1 MTTLMRRGSSPFSSI
16 FPELLNPERLLGKS
30 MMDLERRLW
39 DTDRN
44 FDVPSLNV
52 RETEKEYMVDIVAPG
67 FEKKDFKVEFS
78 EGMVTVHAEKEHKEE
93 ETQKDYTHR
102 EFSYTSIER
111 SFSLPENIRE
121 EKIDAKYENG
131 ILQLHIPK
139 KDVGKPKITKE
150 IKVS

>member
-1 MTTLMRRGSSPFSSI
+1 MSTLMRRGKSPFSSI
-16 FPELLNPERLLGKS
+16 FPELLNPEGLLGKS

-39 DTDRN
+39 DADRTS
-44 FDVPSLNV
+44 DVPSLNV

-78 EGMVTVHAEKEHKEE
+78 DGMVTVHAEKEHKEE
-93 ETQKDYTHR
+93 DTQKDYTHM
-102 EFSYTSIER
+102 EFSYTSIAR

-121 EKIDAKYENG
+121 EKIDAKYDNG

-139 KDVGKPKITKE
+139 KEAGKPKITKE
-150 IKVS
+150 IKVN

>member
-1 MTTLMRRGSSPFSSI
+1 MTTLMRRGKSPFSSI

-30 MMDLERRLW
+30 MMDMERRLW
-39 DTDRN
+39 DADGTS
-44 FDVPSLNV
+44 DVPSLNV

-67 FEKKDFKVEFS
+67 FEKKDFKVEFAD
-78 EGMVTVHAEKEHKEE
+78 GMVTVHAEKEHKEE

-139 KDVGKPKITKE
+139 KEAGKPKIIKE
-150 IKVS
+150 IKVN

>member
-1 MTTLMRRGSSPFSSI
+1 MTTLMRRGLSPLSSI
-16 FPELLNPERLLGKS
+16 FPDLLQPERLLGKS

-39 DTDRN
+39 DTDRS

-78 EGMVTVHAEKEHKEE
+78 DGMVTVRAEREHKEE
-93 ETQKDYTHR
+93 EIQKDYTHR
-102 EFSYTSIER
+102 EFSYASIER

-139 KDVGKPKITKE
+139 KEVGKPKITKE